1 MGKYFVTLACNNR
14 NFKVC
19 REDIKK
25 VHSFRFKK
33 IPKVPKY
40 HSEEDEMT
48 NDEDSLVL
56 FEPIQFFP
64 SAISLQREEAY
75 EEESLM

>member
-14 NFKVC
+14 NYKVC

-25 VHSFRFKK
+25 VHPFKLK
-33 IPKVPKY
+33 KTPKVPKY
-40 HSEEDEMT
+40 HSKEDEMT
-48 NDEDSLVL
+48 NDEDSLVQ

-64 SAISLQREEAY
+64 TSTHMQRENAY
-75 EEESLM
+75 EEEKLR

>member
-1 MGKYFVTLACNNR
+1 M
-14 NFKVC
+14 
-19 REDIKK
+19 
-25 VHSFRFKK
+25 HSFRFKK
-33 IPKVPKY
+33 TPKVPKY